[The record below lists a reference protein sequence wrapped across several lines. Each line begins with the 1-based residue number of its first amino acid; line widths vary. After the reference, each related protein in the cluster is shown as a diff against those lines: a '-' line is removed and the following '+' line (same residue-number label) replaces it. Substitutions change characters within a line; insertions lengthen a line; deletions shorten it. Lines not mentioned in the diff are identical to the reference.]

1 MTDVL
6 SVDTNTL
13 TSAICARI
21 KAARPSGAFDQARL
35 RLVVRREKGFY
46 IVSWSY
52 GQTGFIPVTID
63 ESRCTNNGGAADVAI
78 EKVTAAIVDAFDR
91 FLIVNVAPGRALNAK
106 STCPHVNV
114 EPPDDD
120 E

>member
-6 SVDTNTL
+6 SVDANTL

-21 KAARPSGAFDQARL
+21 KAVRPSGPFDQARL

-52 GQTGFIPVTID
+52 GQTRFIPVRID

-78 EKVTAAIVDAFDR
+78 AKVTAAIVDAFDR
-91 FLIVNVAPGRALNAK
+91 FLIANVAPGRVPDAK
-106 STCPHVNV
+106 VNS
-114 EPPDDD
+114 PNGDDGDD